1 MAEDENWRRFEMLA
15 MPHLD
20 AAYNLALWITRNADD
35 AQDVVQDALMR
46 AMRYIGSLRLES
58 ARPWLLQIVRHTCY
72 SWLKTNRPE
81 ARVFFDEPEE
91 AWRDLA
97 DTAACEPP
105 AVAIRKAE
113 REQINAAIAALPVAY
128 REVFVLRELEEL
140 SYDDIARVAEIPVG
154 TVMSRLARA
163 RALMRTAL
171 APNARPVLRTVPRP
185 AQAG

>member
-1 MAEDENWRRFEMLA
+1 MAEDERWRRFELLA

-35 AQDVVQDALMR
+35 AHDVVQESLMR
-46 AMRYIGSLRLES
+46 AMRYIGGLRLES
-58 ARPWLLQIVRHTCY
+58 ARPWLLQIVRNTCY
-72 SWLKTNRPE
+72 SWIQANRPE
-81 ARVFFDEPEE
+81 QRVNFDDPDD

-97 DTAACEPP
+97 DAAAIEPP
-105 AVAIRKAE
+105 AIAIRNAE

-140 SYDDIARVAEIPVG
+140 SYDEIARVADIPVG
-154 TVMSRLARA
+154 TVMSRLSRA
-163 RALMRTAL
+163 RALMRAAL
-171 APNARPVLRTVPRP
+171 APTARPALRTVPRP